1 MSENMTERQS
11 SDAKNIDTSP
21 RPAAHADSN
30 INIKT
35 PKDDDNDSSRSS
47 SDASFPGPGAS
58 AIAPSPSKPHSS
70 KILNQMMNRMD
81 PRYDSDILE
90 TAKSQRE
97 NWRECQYDI

>member
-1 MSENMTERQS
+1 MSENITERQS
-11 SDAKNIDTSP
+11 SDAKNIDASP
-21 RPAAHADSN
+21 RLPGHADSN
-30 INIKT
+30 INIKVS
-35 PKDDDNDSSRSS
+35 KDSDNDSSRSS

-58 AIAPSPSKPHSS
+58 AIGPTPSKPHSS

>member
-1 MSENMTERQS
+1 MSENVTERQS
-11 SDAKNIDTSP
+11 SEANIDASP
-21 RPAAHADSN
+21 RLPGHADSN
-30 INIKT
+30 INIQI
-35 PKDDDNDSSRSS
+35 PKDSDNDSSRSS
-47 SDASFPGPGAS
+47 SDALFPGPGAS
-58 AIAPSPSKPHSS
+58 AIGPTPSKPHSS